1 VIPRLS
7 EAGLRVVTWDLR
19 GHGRSE
25 GRRGDIREY
34 DVLVEDMLEI
44 WSLANAGPRPVFLY
58 GHSLGGQITLNFAV
72 KHQPKAAG
80 LVITSPWLRLAFVP
94 PRWKTSLA
102 RVATRIWP
110 SFTQNTDVVPAR
122 LSRDAEFLLSMPDP
136 ELMHHRM
143 SARMFEAL
151 IAGAQ
156 QAFREGMQLPYPILL
171 LHGSKDPVTSAAAT
185 KHFYEAL
192 RSEDKSLVLV
202 PDALH
207 ETHNDIC
214 REWVIRQITGW
225 LEARMGAATKEITGG
240 GPGGPGGIQ

>member
-1 VIPRLS
+1 
-7 EAGLRVVTWDLR
+7 
-19 GHGRSE
+19 
-25 GRRGDIREY
+25 
-34 DVLVEDMLEI
+34 
-44 WSLANAGPRPVFLY
+44 
-58 GHSLGGQITLNFAV
+58 
-72 KHQPKAAG
+72 
-80 LVITSPWLRLAFVP
+80 
-94 PRWKTSLA
+94 
-102 RVATRIWP
+102 
-110 SFTQNTDVVPAR
+110 
-122 LSRDAEFLLSMPDP
+122 
-136 ELMHHRM
+136 
-143 SARMFEAL
+143 MFEAL